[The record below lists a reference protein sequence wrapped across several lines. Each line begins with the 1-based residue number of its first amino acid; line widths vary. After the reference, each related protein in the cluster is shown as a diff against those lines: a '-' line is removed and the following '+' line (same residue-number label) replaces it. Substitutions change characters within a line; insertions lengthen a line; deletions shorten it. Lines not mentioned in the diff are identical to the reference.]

1 LYASIGSSS
10 ALALSCLG
18 AAWGIYVTGSS
29 LVGSC
34 LKAPYR
40 SKHLISILFCEAVAI
55 YGIIVAII
63 LQLKIKPTR
72 LRESN
77 GTMYNAG
84 YLMLS
89 AGLTTGICNICCGI
103 SVGISGSGAAVGDAQ
118 KGQLFLKM
126 LIVEIFGSALGLY
139 GVIIA
144 IVSIAKA
151 SFS

>member
-1 LYASIGSSS
+1 MT
-10 ALALSCLG
+10 G
-18 AAWGIYVTGSS
+18 AS

-34 LKAPYR
+34 VKAPYR

-55 YGIIVAII
+55 YGIIVSII
-63 LQLKIKPTR
+63 LQLNIKAAKKFPYTP
-72 LRESN
+72 S
-77 GTMYNAG
+77 MYNAG
-84 YLMLS
+84 FCMLG

-139 GVIIA
+139 GVII
-144 IVSIAKA
+144 SIISVANS
-151 SFS
+151 SFLS